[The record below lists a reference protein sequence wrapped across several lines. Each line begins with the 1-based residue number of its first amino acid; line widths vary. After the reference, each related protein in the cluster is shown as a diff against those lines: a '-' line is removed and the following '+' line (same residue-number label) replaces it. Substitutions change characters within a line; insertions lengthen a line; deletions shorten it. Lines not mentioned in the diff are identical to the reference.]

1 MKQITEVITIQLKKN
16 MEIAK
21 IHFLNNNFLRKRLHL
36 DHNQRLGGI
45 KHEKK
50 KKKIKPAAG
59 GAPDGEGKSEDG
71 KAAGRGKALARR
83 KAG

>member
-1 MKQITEVITIQLKKN
+1 M
-16 MEIAK
+16 MP
-21 IHFLNNNFLRKRLHL
+21 
-36 DHNQRLGGI
+36 
-45 KHEKK
+45 KK